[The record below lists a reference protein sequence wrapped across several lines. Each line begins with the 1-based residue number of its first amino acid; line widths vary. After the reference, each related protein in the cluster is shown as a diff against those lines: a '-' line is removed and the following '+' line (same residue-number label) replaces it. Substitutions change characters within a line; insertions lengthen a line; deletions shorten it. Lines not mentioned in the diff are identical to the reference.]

1 MSEEELRMTLS
12 YEEALKKYK
21 ELPKPV
27 LGQDELVL
35 LLLGLLDKPVNGRTV
50 LMKELFLLH
59 EELKNK
65 VQVASPRFYPYKYG
79 PFSSELLLV
88 VELLERYDY
97 ISVKNRR
104 TRTATKYMLT
114 SKGRKAAKAVI
125 ERLTRILGE
134 GYIEKLKQ
142 LRIGWDQLGHHGI
155 LNYVYKLYPEYREK
169 SLLKEKYQPMDWG
182 VSEA

>member
-1 MSEEELRMTLS
+1 MSREESRMTLS
-12 YEEALKKYK
+12 YEEALKRYK

-59 EELKNK
+59 EELKNRI
-65 VQVASPRFYPYKYG
+65 QVASPRFYPYKYG
-79 PFSSELLLV
+79 PYSSELLLV
-88 VELLERYDY
+88 VELLEHYGY

-104 TRTATKYMLT
+104 TATATKYMLT
-114 SKGRKAAKAVI
+114 DKGRKAAKAVI
-125 ERLTRILGE
+125 KRLAQILGE
-134 GYIEKLKQ
+134 DYIEKLRQ

-169 SLLKEKYQPMDWG
+169 SLLKKRYLPADWG

>member
-1 MSEEELRMTLS
+1 MGKEEPKMTLN
-12 YEEALKKYK
+12 YEEALKKYR

-50 LMKELFLLH
+50 LMKELFLLY

-65 VQVASPRFYPYKYG
+65 VHVASPRFYPWKYG
-79 PFSSELLLV
+79 PYSSELLLV
-88 VELLERYDY
+88 VELLEHYGY

-104 TRTATKYMLT
+104 TATATKYMLT
-114 SKGRKAAKAVI
+114 GKGRKVAEAVI
-125 ERLTRILGE
+125 ERLARMLGE
-134 GYIEKLKQ
+134 DYVKKLRQ
-142 LRIGWDQLGHHGI
+142 LRVGWDQLGHHGI
-155 LNYVYKLYPEYREK
+155 LNYVYKRYPEYREK
-169 SLLKEKYQPMDWG
+169 SLLKGKYRPVDWG